1 MELSNELSIGDLL
14 LRAGTNEIVK
24 QVISKFDRSKK
35 RAENL
40 KALKSSNLEMWEHC
54 AEFLCINLADSD
66 RNKIYTKDTLA
77 SRILFQLNALLPS
90 QCPECNQK
98 YVIDLEPEKKP
109 LFHCHM
115 CFRGSHDC
123 AVVSGLHDV
132 LTQASI
138 DLPSSYVW
146 LCKFCKESSVPIES
160 RKRKTPHDSVN
171 ITDPAILARLN
182 ADTIYSSQVSSPCNE
197 SSESF
202 RNQEKFNL
210 NDLNS
215 KLDKVVRERVCEKW
229 YTRGKCPHGLRG
241 KKEHDGR
248 VCEFEHPRYCD
259 KYCCFGTQRNF
270 GCNNG
275 SSCKFFH
282 PVLCKFSVKNKLCTN
297 SECTF
302 IHLKGTR
309 RKENGGV
316 PRPKKGDKAAPAPTA
331 TQDSTSAADYGA
343 SFLELARLVERMQTC
358 FTREISEIRAS
369 LRPNPQYQFPPPH
382 LQSGLAYPQRQ
393 YPYPTPL
400 LPTHAPMMQNVPTIP
415 HASS

>member
-1 MELSNELSIGDLL
+1 MELSNELSIGNLL

-24 QVISKFDRSKK
+24 RVISVFDHSKRRS
-35 RAENL
+35 ENA
-40 KALKSSNLEMWEHC
+40 KALKSFNLEMLEHC
-54 AEFLCINLADSD
+54 AEFLGIDLADTD
-66 RNKIYTKDTLA
+66 RNKIYTKDALA
-77 SRILFQLNALLPS
+77 SRILFQLHALLPS

-123 AVVSGLHDV
+123 SVVSGLHDV

-146 LCKFCKESSVPIES
+146 LCKSCKESSVPIAS

-182 ADTIYSSQVSSPCNE
+182 ADAISSSKVSSPRNE
-197 SSESF
+197 TVDSF
-202 RNQEKFNL
+202 KQNHEEL
-210 NDLNS
+210 NCKELNS
-215 KLDKVVRERVCEKW
+215 KLDKVVRERVCEK
-229 YTRGKCPHGLRG
+229 YKRGKCPHGLRG

-248 VCEFEHPRYCD
+248 ICEFEHP
-259 KYCCFGTQRNF
+259 KYCAKYCRFGAQRKF
-270 GCNNG
+270 GCNKG
-275 SSCKFFH
+275 SDCKFFH

-309 RKENGGV
+309 RKENGGAS
-316 PRPKKGDKAAPAPTA
+316 RPKKGDNGAPAPT
-331 TQDSTSAADYGA
+331 QDSTPAADYGA

-369 LRPNPQYQFPPPH
+369 LRPNPQCQLPPPH
-382 LQSGLAYPQRQ
+382 LQSGSAYPQCQ
-393 YPYPTPL
+393 YPYPTHL
-400 LPTHAPMMQNVPTIP
+400 LPAPMTRNVPTIP
-415 HASS
+415 HVSS